1 MSKRVLYF
9 CRHRQVWS
17 PFVVPEMIGTK
28 LDRFELIAELAS
40 GGMGTV
46 FLARLGG
53 AGGFQ
58 RLYAIKRLHEHLA
71 RHAEFIEM
79 FLDEARL
86 AARIHHPNVVPI
98 LEIGTTEA
106 GYYLVM
112 EYVEGDTAG
121 HLFYSAT
128 QEKKDISPRIAIR
141 IVLDALAG
149 LHAAHEGTDDEGRSL
164 EIVHRDVS
172 PHNILVSVDGVS
184 RITDFGI
191 ARAASRL
198 AITRTGQLKGK
209 VAYMAPEQ
217 ARSERI
223 DRRADV
229 FAMGICLWEM
239 IARRRLFKAEGEG
252 ETLNR
257 LLYEPIPS
265 LRSVNPEI
273 PRALD
278 EICARALERDLDKRF
293 ATAAAFSDA
302 LEDTARSLDCL
313 GSHREVAACMADVL
327 GHDISERRADLRAW
341 LTDSDR
347 KSVLPPAESSGD
359 LGAAKGAMV
368 SVYVPPLFD
377 MGTLRGS
384 AEGSQSGSREKRGF
398 KGPALLAAI
407 TVLSIVGIVRV
418 WHRPAQAV
426 TATAAPPVAP
436 SPPGPAD
443 EIPAPTATAATI
455 AANAAAVAAVTTP
468 AGATPDV
475 AETAVAAPSMAA
487 PPSSST
493 GAPSTSAASPAAL
506 HAPVAAVARPA
517 HSAAA
522 AHPPE
527 APSTAKPAVSVPADM
542 LYNPYR

>member
-1 MSKRVLYF
+1 M
-9 CRHRQVWS
+9 
-17 PFVVPEMIGTK
+17 PEMIGTK

-46 FLARLGG
+46 YLARLGG

-71 RHAEFIEM
+71 RHGEFIEM

-98 LEIGTTEA
+98 LEIGTTDA

-121 HLFYSAT
+121 HLFYCAA
-128 QEKKDISPRIAIR
+128 QEQKPISPRVAVR

-198 AITRTGQLKGK
+198 AVTRTGQLKGK

-217 ARSERI
+217 ARSEKI

-239 IARRRLFKAEGEG
+239 VARRRLFKSEAEG

-265 LRSVNPEI
+265 LRSVDPEV
-273 PRALD
+273 PRELD
-278 EICARALERDLDKRF
+278 EICAKALTRDLDKRF
-293 ATAAAFSDA
+293 ATAAEFSDA
-302 LEDTARSLDCL
+302 LEEAARELDWL
-313 GSHREVAACMADVL
+313 GSHREVATCVADVL
-327 GHDISERRADLRAW
+327 GRDLSERRADLRAW
-341 LTDSDR
+341 IADTERRSLA
-347 KSVLPPAESSGD
+347 PPAESSGYS
-359 LGAAKGAMV
+359 GAPPKGAMV

-377 MGTLRGS
+377 MGTLRGAS
-384 AEGSQSGSREKRGF
+384 EGSQSRSRERRGV
-398 KGPALLAAI
+398 KGLALVAVIALAGSA
-407 TVLSIVGIVRV
+407 GIFRW
-418 WHRPAQAV
+418 WHRPSQA
-426 TATAAPPVAP
+426 AAAPQGASLPAPPPDEKSVAP
-436 SPPGPAD
+436 AM
-443 EIPAPTATAATI
+443 
-455 AANAAAVAAVTTP
+455 
-468 AGATPDV
+468 
-475 AETAVAAPSMAA
+475 TAVAATTAAVTAA
-487 PPSSST
+487 PRPSAGELRAGVRGDAPFPAT
-493 GAPSTSAASPAAL
+493 GHGGRAAPASLVSRGPPHRKRSAAEAGGLRPSGHAL
-506 HAPVAAVARPA
+506 QPV
-517 HSAAA
+517 S
-522 AHPPE
+522 
-527 APSTAKPAVSVPADM
+527 
-542 LYNPYR
+542 

>member
-1 MSKRVLYF
+1 MGHGVPAEQAAQKNALLHRVTAKSGSL
-9 CRHRQVWS
+9 V
-17 PFVVPEMIGTK
+17 VVPEMIGTK

-71 RHAEFIEM
+71 RHGEFIEM

-98 LEIGTTEA
+98 LEIGTTSA

-128 QEKKDISPRIAIR
+128 QEQKPVSPRVAVR

-198 AITRTGQLKGK
+198 AVTRTGQLKGK
-209 VAYMAPEQ
+209 IAYMAPEQ
-217 ARSERI
+217 ARSEKI

-239 IARRRLFKAEGEG
+239 LARRRLFKSEAEG

-265 LRSVNPEI
+265 LRSVDPEI
-273 PRALD
+273 PRELD
-278 EICARALERDLDKRF
+278 EICAKALTRDLDHRF
-293 ATAAAFSDA
+293 ATAAEFSDSLENAARA
-302 LEDTARSLDCL
+302 LEWL
-313 GSHREVAACMADVL
+313 GSHREVATCVADVL
-327 GHDISERRADLRAW
+327 GRDLSERRADLRAW
-341 LTDSDR
+341 LADSER
-347 KSVLPPAESSGD
+347 RSLMPPAESSGD
-359 LGAAKGAMV
+359 LGAQPKGAMV

-377 MGTLRGS
+377 MGTLRGA
-384 AEGSQSGSREKRGF
+384 AEGSQPQSRDRRGF
-398 KGPALLAAI
+398 KGVALVVAI
-407 TVLSIVGIVRV
+407 AVAGSLGALRW
-418 WHRPAQAV
+418 WHRPSHEGAAAV
-426 TATAAPPVAP
+426 DPQVAPTTPPPPVHEASRSPAATALAAASSVVTMPAAPASANPARSPEPEEGPATAPALASRPPVVAAVRPAHVATVAP
-436 SPPGPAD
+436 RPTEA
-443 EIPAPTATAATI
+443 APTA
-455 AANAAAVAAVTTP
+455 
-468 AGATPDV
+468 
-475 AETAVAAPSMAA
+475 
-487 PPSSST
+487 
-493 GAPSTSAASPAAL
+493 
-506 HAPVAAVARPA
+506 R
-517 HSAAA
+517 
-522 AHPPE
+522 
-527 APSTAKPAVSVPADM
+527 PAVSVPQDM

>member
-1 MSKRVLYF
+1 M
-9 CRHRQVWS
+9 
-17 PFVVPEMIGTK
+17 PEMIGTK

-98 LEIGTTEA
+98 LEIGTTDA

-121 HLFYSAT
+121 HLFYSAA
-128 QEKKDISPRIAIR
+128 QEQKQISPRVAVR

-149 LHAAHEGTDDEGRSL
+149 LHAAHEGTDDEGQSL

-198 AITRTGQLKGK
+198 AVTRTGQLKGK
-209 VAYMAPEQ
+209 IAYMAPEQ
-217 ARSERI
+217 ARSEKI

-239 IARRRLFKAEGEG
+239 LAGRRLFKAEAEG

-265 LRSVNPEI
+265 VRSVDPEV
-273 PRALD
+273 PRELD
-278 EICARALERDLDKRF
+278 EICAKALTRDLDKRF

-302 LEDTARSLDCL
+302 LEDAARALDWL
-313 GSHREVAACMADVL
+313 GSHREVASCIADVL
-327 GHDISERRADLRAW
+327 GRDISERRANLRAW
-341 LTDSDR
+341 LADTER
-347 KSVLPPAESSGD
+347 RSVAPPPESSGD
-359 LGAAKGAMV
+359 PGALQPKGAMV

-377 MGTLRGS
+377 MAPRGPS
-384 AEGSQSGSREKRGF
+384 EGSQSSGGRRGA
-398 KGPALLAAI
+398 KSL
-407 TVLSIVGIVRV
+407 
-418 WHRPAQAV
+418 
-426 TATAAPPVAP
+426 
-436 SPPGPAD
+436 
-443 EIPAPTATAATI
+443 
-455 AANAAAVAAVTTP
+455 AVAAAIAIAGTLGVVRWWHAHSQGIAPHATSQVDVTPTLPPPVDTP
-468 AGATPDV
+468 APSATV
-475 AETAVAAPSMAA
+475 AAASAPLETSTQAPAAPSR
-487 PPSSST
+487 PPV
-493 GAPSTSAASPAAL
+493 
-506 HAPVAAVARPA
+506 VAI
-517 HSAAA
+517 
-522 AHPPE
+522 
-527 APSTAKPAVSVPADM
+527 AKPAHTPSSAARPVELAAPKPPASVPQEM
-542 LYNPYR
+542 LNNPYR

>member
-1 MSKRVLYF
+1 
-9 CRHRQVWS
+9 
-17 PFVVPEMIGTK
+17 VPEMIGTK

-98 LEIGTTEA
+98 LEIGTTDA

-121 HLFYSAT
+121 HLFYSAA
-128 QEKKDISPRIAIR
+128 QEQKPISPRVAVR

-198 AITRTGQLKGK
+198 AVTRTGQLKGK
-209 VAYMAPEQ
+209 IAYMAPEQ
-217 ARSERI
+217 ARSEKI

-239 IARRRLFKAEGEG
+239 LARRRLFKAEAEG

-265 LRSVNPEI
+265 VRSVDPEV
-273 PRALD
+273 PRELD
-278 EICARALERDLDKRF
+278 EVCAKALTRDLDKRF
-293 ATAAAFSDA
+293 ATAAEFSDA
-302 LEDTARSLDCL
+302 LENAARALDWL
-313 GSHREVAACMADVL
+313 GSHREVASCIADVL
-327 GHDISERRADLRAW
+327 GRDLSERRADLRAW
-341 LTDSDR
+341 LADTERRS
-347 KSVLPPAESSGD
+347 LAPPAESSGD
-359 LGAAKGAMV
+359 LGGAQPKGAMV

-377 MGTLRGS
+377 MEALRGPGAGSS
-384 AEGSQSGSREKRGF
+384 AARDRRGV
-398 KGPALLAAI
+398 KGLAVVAAI
-407 TVLSIVGIVRV
+407 GVASSLGVASWWHGHSQRV
-418 WHRPAQAV
+418 ATSAPV
-426 TATAAPPVAP
+426 TTFAP
-436 SPPGPAD
+436 SPAGPAGTGVPSATTAGP
-443 EIPAPTATAATI
+443 EETSALATAPADS
-455 AANAAAVAAVTTP
+455 AALSAAYVARGAVASGPPVGPPTP
-468 AGATPDV
+468 
-475 AETAVAAPSMAA
+475 SK
-487 PPSSST
+487 PP
-493 GAPSTSAASPAAL
+493 PV
-506 HAPVAAVARPA
+506 VAAVARPA
-517 HSAAA
+517 HVASGAARPADA
-522 AHPPE
+522 ASSPR
-527 APSTAKPAVSVPADM
+527 PAVSVPQDM

>member
-1 MSKRVLYF
+1 
-9 CRHRQVWS
+9 
-17 PFVVPEMIGTK
+17 MIGTK

-71 RHAEFIEM
+71 RHGEFIEM

-98 LEIGTTEA
+98 LEIGTTDA

-121 HLFYSAT
+121 HLFYCAA
-128 QEKKDISPRIAIR
+128 QERKPISPRVTVR

-198 AITRTGQLKGK
+198 AVTRTGQLKGK

-217 ARSERI
+217 ARSEKI

-239 IARRRLFKAEGEG
+239 LAGRRLFKTEAEG

-265 LRSVNPEI
+265 IRSVVPEV
-273 PRALD
+273 PRELD
-278 EICARALERDLDKRF
+278 EICARALTRDLEKRF
-293 ATAAAFSDA
+293 ATAAEFADA
-302 LEDTARSLDCL
+302 LENAARALDWL
-313 GSHREVAACMADVL
+313 GSHREVAACIADLL
-327 GHDISERRADLRAW
+327 GRDLSERRADLRAW
-341 LTDSDR
+341 IADTERRSLA
-347 KSVLPPAESSGD
+347 PPAESSTD
-359 LGAAKGAMV
+359 SIAPKGAMV

-377 MGTLRGS
+377 MGTLRGAADES
-384 AEGSQSGSREKRGF
+384 RPSPSRERRGL
-398 KGPALLAAI
+398 KGLALVAAI
-407 TVLSIVGIVRV
+407 VIAGSFGILRW
-418 WHRPAQAV
+418 WHGPSQAAVAPQGASMSPPPAAQTSVSQA
-426 TATAAPPVAP
+426 TFATAAVTVAVPVAREPAADSDAPSATPPPRPPV
-436 SPPGPAD
+436 
-443 EIPAPTATAATI
+443 
-455 AANAAAVAAVTTP
+455 
-468 AGATPDV
+468 
-475 AETAVAAPSMAA
+475 
-487 PPSSST
+487 
-493 GAPSTSAASPAAL
+493 L
-506 HAPVAAVARPA
+506 AVARPVHPSSGTRPIEA
-517 HSAAA
+517 APGAKPAASASQDMLNNPFLPA
-522 AHPPE
+522 
-527 APSTAKPAVSVPADM
+527 AKPAVSVPQDM
-542 LYNPYR
+542 LNNPYR

>member
-1 MSKRVLYF
+1 
-9 CRHRQVWS
+9 
-17 PFVVPEMIGTK
+17 MIGTK

-98 LEIGTTEA
+98 LEIGTTDA

-128 QEKKDISPRIAIR
+128 QEQKPISPRVAVR

-198 AITRTGQLKGK
+198 AVTRTGQLKGK
-209 VAYMAPEQ
+209 IAYMAPEQ
-217 ARSERI
+217 ARSEKI

-239 IARRRLFKAEGEG
+239 LARRRLFKAEAEG

-265 LRSVNPEI
+265 LRSVDPEI
-273 PRALD
+273 PRTLD
-278 EICARALERDLDKRF
+278 EICAKALARDLDQRF

-302 LEDTARSLDCL
+302 LENAARSLDWL
-313 GSHREVAACMADVL
+313 GSHREVASCIADVL
-327 GHDISERRADLRAW
+327 GRDISERRADLRAW
-341 LTDSDR
+341 LADTERRSL
-347 KSVLPPAESSGD
+347 VPPAESSGD
-359 LGAAKGAMV
+359 LGAVLPKGAMV

-377 MGTLRGS
+377 MGTLRGASNGQPPARSRGRPGLTAFVVVAAILGVAGAFRFWHGSSNGVAAS
-384 AEGSQSGSREKRGF
+384 APPQLGSSPPVSAPPQV
-398 KGPALLAAI
+398 GPA
-407 TVLSIVGIVRV
+407 
-418 WHRPAQAV
+418 
-426 TATAAPPVAP
+426 PP
-436 SPPGPAD
+436 
-443 EIPAPTATAATI
+443 
-455 AANAAAVAAVTTP
+455 AAVTPSLP
-468 AGATPDV
+468 APAAAAAASSATIGALATV
-475 AETAVAAPSMAA
+475 APAPSSPVAAAASASAAPSR
-487 PPSSST
+487 PP
-493 GAPSTSAASPAAL
+493 
-506 HAPVAAVARPA
+506 VVAVARPVHVA
-517 HSAAA
+517 PGAPHAADVSQA
-522 AHPPE
+522 R
-527 APSTAKPAVSVPADM
+527 PAVSVPQDM

>member
-1 MSKRVLYF
+1 
-9 CRHRQVWS
+9 
-17 PFVVPEMIGTK
+17 VPEMIGTK

-98 LEIGTTEA
+98 LEIGTTDA

-121 HLFYSAT
+121 HLFYSAA
-128 QEKKDISPRIAIR
+128 QEQKQISPRVAVR

-198 AITRTGQLKGK
+198 AVTRTGQLKGK
-209 VAYMAPEQ
+209 IAYMAPEQ
-217 ARSERI
+217 ARSEKI

-229 FAMGICLWEM
+229 FAMGICFWEM
-239 IARRRLFKAEGEG
+239 LAGRRLFKAEAEG

-257 LLYEPIPS
+257 LLYEPIPPV
-265 LRSVNPEI
+265 RSVDPEV
-273 PRALD
+273 PRELD
-278 EICARALERDLDKRF
+278 EICAKALTRDLEKRF
-293 ATAAAFSDA
+293 ATAAEFSDA
-302 LEDTARSLDCL
+302 LEDAARALDWL
-313 GSHREVAACMADVL
+313 GSHREVASCMADIL
-327 GHDISERRADLRAW
+327 GRDISERRADLRAW
-341 LTDSDR
+341 LTDTERRSAA
-347 KSVLPPAESSGD
+347 PPAESSGD
-359 LGAAKGAMV
+359 LGAQQPKGAMV

-377 MGTLRGS
+377 MAPPRAS
-384 AEGSQSGSREKRGF
+384 SNGSQPSSGARRGA
-398 KGPALLAAI
+398 KGL
-407 TVLSIVGIVRV
+407 
-418 WHRPAQAV
+418 
-426 TATAAPPVAP
+426 
-436 SPPGPAD
+436 
-443 EIPAPTATAATI
+443 
-455 AANAAAVAAVTTP
+455 AVAAIAIAGTLGVVRWWHAHSQGIAASAPPRVDVTPTLPTP
-468 AGATPDV
+468 
-475 AETAVAAPSMAA
+475 AETAPPSAMVAAAPAAVETSTQQAPAVPSRPPVVAIAKPAHTSPGAARPAEVAAPK
-487 PPSSST
+487 P
-493 GAPSTSAASPAAL
+493 AAS
-506 HAPVAAVARPA
+506 
-517 HSAAA
+517 
-522 AHPPE
+522 
-527 APSTAKPAVSVPADM
+527 VPQDM

>member
-1 MSKRVLYF
+1 M
-9 CRHRQVWS
+9 
-17 PFVVPEMIGTK
+17 PEMIGTK

-71 RHAEFIEM
+71 RHGEFIEM

-98 LEIGTTEA
+98 LEIGTTAA

-128 QEKKDISPRIAIR
+128 QEQKPVSARVAVR

-149 LHAAHEGTDDEGRSL
+149 LHAAHEGTDDDGRSL

-198 AITRTGQLKGK
+198 AVTRTGQLKGK
-209 VAYMAPEQ
+209 IAYMAPEQ
-217 ARSERI
+217 ARSEKI

-239 IARRRLFKAEGEG
+239 IARRRLFKSEAEG

-265 LRSVNPEI
+265 LRSVDPEV
-273 PRALD
+273 PRELD
-278 EICARALERDLDKRF
+278 EVCAKALARDLDQRF
-293 ATAAAFSDA
+293 ATAAEFSDA
-302 LEDTARSLDCL
+302 LENAARGLEWL
-313 GSHREVAACMADVL
+313 GSHREVAACIADVL
-327 GHDISERRADLRAW
+327 GRDISERRADLRAW
-341 LTDSDR
+341 LADTERRS
-347 KSVLPPAESSGD
+347 LIPPAESSGD
-359 LGAAKGAMV
+359 LGAQPKGAMV

-377 MGTLRGS
+377 MGTLRGAS
-384 AEGSQSGSREKRGF
+384 EGSQSRSHDRRGF
-398 KGPALLAAI
+398 KGLAVVVAIALAGAI
-407 TVLSIVGIVRV
+407 GAVRW
-418 WHRPAQAV
+418 WHRSSPESA
-426 TATAAPPVAP
+426 ATAAQPQVLPAPLPVAQET
-436 SPPGPAD
+436 SLTPA
-443 EIPAPTATAATI
+443 ATAPAATVSSAS
-455 AANAAAVAAVTTP
+455 AAPAAPATTNVATSPDPGAESAAPVPTTTPLSRSPVVAVAKPGHVGT
-468 AGATPDV
+468 GATRPTD
-475 AETAVAAPSMAA
+475 TASV
-487 PPSSST
+487 
-493 GAPSTSAASPAAL
+493 
-506 HAPVAAVARPA
+506 
-517 HSAAA
+517 
-522 AHPPE
+522 
-527 APSTAKPAVSVPADM
+527 AKPAVSVPQEM

>member
-1 MSKRVLYF
+1 MGYLGLPSKMRKRVLYF
-9 CRHRQVWS
+9 SGQRQAWS
-17 PFVVPEMIGTK
+17 LAVVPEMIGTK

-98 LEIGTTEA
+98 LEIGTTDA

-128 QEKKDISPRIAIR
+128 QEKKDVPPRVAVR
-141 IVLDALAG
+141 IVLDVLAG

-172 PHNILVSVDGVS
+172 PHNILVSVDGVA

-217 ARSERI
+217 ARSEKI

-239 IARRRLFKAEGEG
+239 LAGRRLFKAEGEG

-265 LRSVNPEI
+265 LRSVDPEI
-273 PRALD
+273 PREID
-278 EICARALERDLDKRF
+278 EICAKALNRDLDERF
-293 ATAAAFSDA
+293 ATAAEFSDA
-302 LEDTARSLDCL
+302 LEDAARALDWL

-341 LTDSDR
+341 LTDSER
-347 KSVLPPAESSGD
+347 KSGLPPAESSGD

-377 MGTLRGS
+377 MGTLRGAS
-384 AEGSQSGSREKRGF
+384 EGSQSRAREKRGM
-398 KGPALLAAI
+398 KGVALLAAI
-407 TVLSIVGIVRV
+407 TVVGVIGIVRV
-418 WHRPAQAV
+418 WHRPAGAV
-426 TATAAPPVAP
+426 TAIGATQGGPSPRAPVDDVPAFTAAPATAAAIAATAIASPDAVESSAPAP
-436 SPPGPAD
+436 SPA
-443 EIPAPTATAATI
+443 
-455 AANAAAVAAVTTP
+455 
-468 AGATPDV
+468 
-475 AETAVAAPSMAA
+475 AAPSSSSAA
-487 PPSSST
+487 PAA
-493 GAPSTSAASPAAL
+493 AP
-506 HAPVAAVARPA
+506 HAPLVAVARPV
-517 HSAAA
+517 HSTGAGRA
-522 AHPPE
+522 PE
-527 APSTAKPAVSVPADM
+527 AGSTAKPAVSVPSDM

>member
-1 MSKRVLYF
+1 M
-9 CRHRQVWS
+9 
-17 PFVVPEMIGTK
+17 
-28 LDRFELIAELAS
+28 
-40 GGMGTV
+40 
-46 FLARLGG
+46 
-53 AGGFQ
+53 
-58 RLYAIKRLHEHLA
+58 
-71 RHAEFIEM
+71 
-79 FLDEARL
+79 
-86 AARIHHPNVVPI
+86 
-98 LEIGTTEA
+98 
-106 GYYLVM
+106 
-112 EYVEGDTAG
+112 
-121 HLFYSAT
+121 
-128 QEKKDISPRIAIR
+128 
-141 IVLDALAG
+141 
-149 LHAAHEGTDDEGRSL
+149 
-164 EIVHRDVS
+164 
-172 PHNILVSVDGVS
+172 
-184 RITDFGI
+184 
-191 ARAASRL
+191 
-198 AITRTGQLKGK
+198 
-209 VAYMAPEQ
+209 
-217 ARSERI
+217 
-223 DRRADV
+223 
-229 FAMGICLWEM
+229 
-239 IARRRLFKAEGEG
+239 
-252 ETLNR
+252 NR

-265 LRSVNPEI
+265 LRSVDPSSREI
-273 PRALD
+273 EA
-278 EICARALERDLDKRF
+278 ICAKALTRDPDKRY
-293 ATAAAFSDA
+293 ATAAEFADA
-302 LEDTARSLDCL
+302 LEHAARLYDFL
-313 GSHREVAACMADVL
+313 GTHREVAACVSDVL
-327 GHDISERRADLRAW
+327 GPDLSERRADLRAW
-341 LTDSDR
+341 IADTERRSL
-347 KSVLPPAESSGD
+347 VPPAESSGD
-359 LGAAKGAMV
+359 LGTARSKGAMV

>member
-1 MSKRVLYF
+1 
-9 CRHRQVWS
+9 
-17 PFVVPEMIGTK
+17 VPEMIGTK

-98 LEIGTTEA
+98 LEIGTTDA

-128 QEKKDISPRIAIR
+128 QEKKPVSPRVAIR

-149 LHAAHEGTDDEGRSL
+149 LHAAHEGTDDEGRQL

-172 PHNILVSVDGVS
+172 PHNILVSVDGVA

-198 AITRTGQLKGK
+198 AVTRTGQLKGK
-209 VAYMAPEQ
+209 IAYMAPEQ
-217 ARSERI
+217 ARSEKI

-239 IARRRLFKAEGEG
+239 LAGRRLFKAEAEG

-257 LLYEPIPS
+257 LLYEPIPTV
-265 LRSVNPEI
+265 RSVDPEV
-273 PRALD
+273 PRELD
-278 EICARALERDLDKRF
+278 EICAKALARDLDKRF
-293 ATAAAFSDA
+293 ATAAEFSDA
-302 LEDTARSLDCL
+302 LENAARELDWL

-327 GHDISERRADLRAW
+327 GRDISERRADLRAW
-341 LTDSDR
+341 LADTERRSL
-347 KSVLPPAESSGD
+347 VPPAESSGD
-359 LGAAKGAMV
+359 LGAHKGALV

-377 MGTLRGS
+377 MGTLRG
-384 AEGSQSGSREKRGF
+384 AADGQTPARPRGRRGVTGF
-398 KGPALLAAI
+398 AILAAI
-407 TVLSIVGIVRV
+407 AIAGTVGAVRW
-418 WHRPAQAV
+418 WHRP
-426 TATAAPPVAP
+426 PPVAAGAAAQVAP
-436 SPPGPAD
+436 SLPVPSD
-443 EIPAPTATAATI
+443 TLATAATGATVATTTGGPI
-455 AANAAAVAAVTTP
+455 LDPPTQTAAAPTP
-468 AGATPDV
+468 
-475 AETAVAAPSMAA
+475 TAS
-487 PPSSST
+487 
-493 GAPSTSAASPAAL
+493 ASPPKP
-506 HAPVAAVARPA
+506 PVVAVARPVHPA
-517 HSAAA
+517 SGAG
-522 AHPPE
+522 HPPD
-527 APSTAKPAVSVPADM
+527 AASARPAASVPQDM

>member
-1 MSKRVLYF
+1 
-9 CRHRQVWS
+9 
-17 PFVVPEMIGTK
+17 MIGTK

-46 FLARLGG
+46 YLARLGG

-71 RHAEFIEM
+71 RHGEFIEM

-98 LEIGTTEA
+98 LEIGTTDA

-121 HLFYSAT
+121 HLFFTAT
-128 QEKKDISPRIAIR
+128 QEKKDIAPRIAVR

-217 ARSERI
+217 ARSEKI

-257 LLYEPIPS
+257 LLYEPIPP
-265 LRSVNPEI
+265 LRSVVPDVPREI
-273 PRALD
+273 D
-278 EICARALERDLDKRF
+278 EICAKALARDLDQRF

-302 LEDTARSLDCL
+302 LEDAARALDWL
-313 GSHREVAACMADVL
+313 GSHREVAACIHDVL

-341 LTDSDR
+341 LTDTER
-347 KSVLPPAESSGD
+347 KSAMPPAESSGD
-359 LGAAKGAMV
+359 LGAPKGAMV

-377 MGTLRGS
+377 TLHGA
-384 AEGSQSGSREKRGF
+384 AEGSQSRSREKRGF
-398 KGPALLAAI
+398 KGVAVLALL
-407 TVLSIVGIVRV
+407 TVAGVVGIVRV
-418 WHRPAQAV
+418 LHRSPPS
-426 TATAAPPVAP
+426 ATAAAAAQVVPAL
-436 SPPGPAD
+436 PAD
-443 EIPAPTATAATI
+443 DVAATAANV
-455 AANAAAVAAVTTP
+455 AAGPTAAAPADPGETAAAAASAAPLGAVSASPSHAPLVAAVRP
-468 AGATPDV
+468 VHAVSAG
-475 AETAVAAPSMAA
+475 
-487 PPSSST
+487 
-493 GAPSTSAASPAAL
+493 
-506 HAPVAAVARPA
+506 HAPEAA
-517 HSAAA
+517 
-522 AHPPE
+522 
-527 APSTAKPAVSVPADM
+527 STAKPAASVPSDM

>member
-1 MSKRVLYF
+1 M
-9 CRHRQVWS
+9 
-17 PFVVPEMIGTK
+17 PEMIGTK

-71 RHAEFIEM
+71 RHGEFIEM

-98 LEIGTTEA
+98 LEIGTTAA

-128 QEKKDISPRIAIR
+128 QEQKPVSPRVAVR

-149 LHAAHEGTDDEGRSL
+149 LHAAHEGTDDDGRSL

-198 AITRTGQLKGK
+198 AVTRTGQLKGK
-209 VAYMAPEQ
+209 IAYMAPEQ
-217 ARSERI
+217 ARSEKI

-239 IARRRLFKAEGEG
+239 IARRRLFKSEAEG

-265 LRSVNPEI
+265 LRSVDPEV
-273 PRALD
+273 PRELD
-278 EICARALERDLDKRF
+278 EICAKALARDLDQRF
-293 ATAAAFSDA
+293 ATAAEFSDA
-302 LEDTARSLDCL
+302 LENAARALEWL
-313 GSHREVAACMADVL
+313 GSHREVAACIADVL
-327 GHDISERRADLRAW
+327 GRDISERRADLRAW
-341 LTDSDR
+341 LADTERRS
-347 KSVLPPAESSGD
+347 LMPPAESSGD
-359 LGAAKGAMV
+359 LGAPPKGAMV

-377 MGTLRGS
+377 MGTLRGAS
-384 AEGSQSGSREKRGF
+384 EGSQSRSQDRRGF
-398 KGPALLAAI
+398 KGLAVVVALALAGA
-407 TVLSIVGIVRV
+407 VGAVRW
-418 WHRPAQAV
+418 WHRSSAESA
-426 TATAAPPVAP
+426 ATAAPMVSPPLSPRPVAQEP
-436 SPPGPAD
+436 SLPPAATAPVATVSSPSAAPVGPA
-443 EIPAPTATAATI
+443 
-455 AANAAAVAAVTTP
+455 TTNL
-468 AGATPDV
+468 
-475 AETAVAAPSMAA
+475 
-487 PPSSST
+487 
-493 GAPSTSAASPAAL
+493 AASPDRSAESS
-506 HAPVAAVARPA
+506 APAPATTPSSRSPVVAVARPVHA
-517 HSAAA
+517 PPAARPTDTASA
-522 AHPPE
+522 
-527 APSTAKPAVSVPADM
+527 TKPAVSVPQEM

>member
-1 MSKRVLYF
+1 MLYLGG
-9 CRHRQVWS
+9 HRQVWS
-17 PFVVPEMIGTK
+17 LVVVPEMIGTK

-98 LEIGTTEA
+98 LEIGTTDA

-121 HLFYSAT
+121 HLFYCAT
-128 QEKKDISPRIAIR
+128 QEKKEISPRVAVR

-149 LHAAHEGTDDEGRSL
+149 LQAAHEGTDDEGRSL

-198 AITRTGQLKGK
+198 AVTRTGQLKGK

-217 ARSERI
+217 ARSEKI

-239 IARRRLFKAEGEG
+239 LARRRLFKSEAEG

-257 LLYEPIPS
+257 LLYEPIPL
-265 LRSVNPEI
+265 LRSVDPEL
-273 PRALD
+273 PAEL
-278 EICARALERDLDKRF
+278 EAICAKALARDLDQRF
-293 ATAAAFSDA
+293 ATAAEFSDA
-302 LEDTARSLDCL
+302 LEDAARALDWL

-347 KSVLPPAESSGD
+347 KGSVPPPAESSGD

-377 MGTLRGS
+377 MGTLRGA
-384 AEGSQSGSREKRGF
+384 AESQSGSREKRGF
-398 KGPALLAAI
+398 KGVALLAAI
-407 TVLSIVGIVRV
+407 TVVGVVGIVRV
-418 WHRPAQAV
+418 WHRPGQAV
-426 TATAAPPVAP
+426 TTTAAP
-436 SPPGPAD
+436 SPPAPVD
-443 EIPAPTATAATI
+443 DVPAPTATAATV
-455 AANAAAVAAVTTP
+455 ASVAATGP
-468 AGATPDV
+468 AAGPDPV
-475 AETAVAAPSMAA
+475 KTSASPE
-487 PPSSST
+487 PPS
-493 GAPSTSAASPAAL
+493 ASVAV
-506 HAPVAAVARPA
+506 PVAP
-517 HSAAA
+517 
-522 AHPPE
+522 AHPPVVAAARPVHTSGAGH
-527 APSTAKPAVSVPADM
+527 APEVASTPKPATSVPSDM

>member
-1 MSKRVLYF
+1 
-9 CRHRQVWS
+9 
-17 PFVVPEMIGTK
+17 VPEMIGTK

-71 RHAEFIEM
+71 RHGEFIEM

-98 LEIGTTEA
+98 LEIGTTDA

-121 HLFYSAT
+121 HLFYCAA
-128 QEKKDISPRIAIR
+128 QEQKDVSPRVAVR

-198 AITRTGQLKGK
+198 AVTRTGQLKGK
-209 VAYMAPEQ
+209 IAYMAPEQ
-217 ARSERI
+217 ARSEKT

-229 FAMGICLWEM
+229 FATGICLWEM
-239 IARRRLFKAEGEG
+239 LARRRLFKSEAEG

-257 LLYEPIPS
+257 LLYEPIPT
-265 LRSVNPEI
+265 LRSVDPEI
-273 PRALD
+273 PRELD
-278 EICARALERDLDKRF
+278 EICDRALTRDLDRRY
-293 ATAAAFSDA
+293 ATAAEFSDA
-302 LEDTARSLDCL
+302 LENAARALDWL
-313 GSHREVAACMADVL
+313 GSHREVAACVADVL
-327 GHDISERRADLRAW
+327 GRDLSERRADLRAW
-341 LTDSDR
+341 IQDTERRSLM
-347 KSVLPPAESSGD
+347 PPAEPSDPSPQP
-359 LGAAKGAMV
+359 KGAMV

-377 MGTLRGS
+377 MGTLRGA
-384 AEGSQSGSREKRGF
+384 AEGSQGAPRERRGF
-398 KGPALLAAI
+398 KGAALVAAI
-407 TVLSIVGIVRV
+407 AIAGSAGALGL
-418 WHRPAQAV
+418 WHRPSTETASPPATPLPEPGTSLSPAPAGTAATV
-426 TATAAPPVAP
+426 ASVARMAAAAATAPDPAPDGAA
-436 SPPGPAD
+436 SGAA
-443 EIPAPTATAATI
+443 PAPTQR
-455 AANAAAVAAVTTP
+455 
-468 AGATPDV
+468 
-475 AETAVAAPSMAA
+475 
-487 PPSSST
+487 PP
-493 GAPSTSAASPAAL
+493 
-506 HAPVAAVARPA
+506 VVAVARPVR
-517 HSAAA
+517 
-522 AHPPE
+522 PPSG
-527 APSTAKPAVSVPADM
+527 AGHTPDATPPAKPAVSVPQDM

>member
-1 MSKRVLYF
+1 M
-9 CRHRQVWS
+9 
-17 PFVVPEMIGTK
+17 PEIIGTK

-58 RLYAIKRLHEHLA
+58 RLYAIKRLHDHLA

-79 FLDEARL
+79 FMDEARL

-98 LEIGTTEA
+98 LEIGTAEA

-112 EYVEGDTAG
+112 EYVEGDTVG
-121 HLFYSAT
+121 HLFQCAA
-128 QEKKDISPRIAIR
+128 QEGKTIPPRVAVRIA
-141 IVLDALAG
+141 LDALAG
-149 LHAAHEGTDDEGRSL
+149 LHAAHENTDDEGRSL

-198 AITRTGQLKGK
+198 AVTRTGQLKGK

-217 ARSERI
+217 ARSETI

-239 IARRRLFKAEGEG
+239 LVRQRLFRAEAEG

-265 LRSVNPEI
+265 PRSVDPTV
-273 PRALD
+273 PRELD
-278 EICARALERDLDKRF
+278 VVCMKALERDLDRRF
-293 ATAAAFSDA
+293 ATAAEFSDA
-302 LEDTARSLDCL
+302 LEGAARTLSLL
-313 GSHREVAACMADVL
+313 GTHREVASCIAEVL
-327 GHDISERRADLRAW
+327 GPDLSERRSGLRAW
-341 LTDSDR
+341 IADTERRSLTPPPPESDNG
-347 KSVLPPAESSGD
+347 AELERPG
-359 LGAAKGAMV
+359 GAMV

-377 MGTLRGS
+377 AGTLGAH
-384 AEGSQSGSREKRGF
+384 AEGSDPSLSSARRRSKGLGMAIVGAVAIAGSIGGVRWWHARSQ
-398 KGPALLAAI
+398 GPAASESTI
-407 TVLSIVGIVRV
+407 
-418 WHRPAQAV
+418 QA
-426 TATAAPPVAP
+426 P
-436 SPPGPAD
+436 
-443 EIPAPTATAATI
+443 
-455 AANAAAVAAVTTP
+455 
-468 AGATPDV
+468 
-475 AETAVAAPSMAA
+475 
-487 PPSSST
+487 
-493 GAPSTSAASPAAL
+493 
-506 HAPVAAVARPA
+506 
-517 HSAAA
+517 
-522 AHPPE
+522 
-527 APSTAKPAVSVPADM
+527 TAKPAWGEGQAAPNSSHAAVPSPSSAPASVDAASALASPPPSVPRLAASAATSAPAVAVTKSAHTPPPSAAPLDSTFIAPIAPPPAPSVPPDM

>member
-1 MSKRVLYF
+1 VS
-9 CRHRQVWS
+9 
-17 PFVVPEMIGTK
+17 EIIGTK

-46 FLARLGG
+46 YLARLGG

-71 RHAEFIEM
+71 RHGEFIEM

-121 HLFYSAT
+121 HLFYCAA
-128 QEKKDISPRIAIR
+128 QEQKPVSPRVTVR

-198 AITRTGQLKGK
+198 AVTRTGQLKGK

-217 ARSERI
+217 ARSEKI

-229 FAMGICLWEM
+229 FSMGICLWEM
-239 IARRRLFKAEGEG
+239 LAGRRLFKSEAEG

-265 LRSVNPEI
+265 IRSVRPEV
-273 PRALD
+273 PRELD
-278 EICARALERDLDKRF
+278 EICARALARDLDKRF
-293 ATAAAFSDA
+293 ATAADFADA
-302 LEDTARSLDCL
+302 LESAARELDWL
-313 GSHREVAACMADVL
+313 GSHREVAACISDVL
-327 GHDISERRADLRAW
+327 GRDISERRADLRAW
-341 LTDSDR
+341 IADTERRSLA
-347 KSVLPPAESSGD
+347 PPADASGD
-359 LGAAKGAMV
+359 SVAPKGAMV

-377 MGTLRGS
+377 METLRGA
-384 AEGSQSGSREKRGF
+384 AEGSGPEGSRERRGL
-398 KGPALLAAI
+398 KGLAVVAAI
-407 TVLSIVGIVRV
+407 AIAGGAFLLWRK
-418 WHRPAQAV
+418 PAQVAAAPQGASMPAAPAQTSV
-426 TATAAPPVAP
+426 SHTTTATAEAT
-436 SPPGPAD
+436 
-443 EIPAPTATAATI
+443 TATTSGAADP
-455 AANAAAVAAVTTP
+455 AA
-468 AGATPDV
+468 
-475 AETAVAAPSMAA
+475 ESSA
-487 PPSSST
+487 PPS
-493 GAPSTSAASPAAL
+493 APPPRPSV
-506 HAPVAAVARPA
+506 VAAVARPV
-517 HSAAA
+517 
-522 AHPPE
+522 HPSVGTARPTD
-527 APSTAKPAVSVPADM
+527 STPPPKPAVSVPQDM